1 MNKKLTK
8 ESKINNKNQENEHQ
22 IKKKNQDY
30 IFKDEIENKLKFE
43 KRIKNQNYKG
53 LTWNIIKSWI

>member
-1 MNKKLTK
+1 LNKKLTK

-53 LTWNIIKSWI
+53 LT

>member
-22 IKKKNQDY
+22 IKKNQDY

-43 KRIKNQNYKG
+43 KGLRIK
-53 LTWNIIKSWI
+53 IIRA